1 MRCKLCKWLCGRF
14 CGDDIMLRYEAF
26 RNGSTAWERD
36 QSNDDALW
44 CASSD
49 EGRALADQAQALR
62 DTDPEAAFRLHLAAA
77 DAGVVWAME
86 QLGWHYETGT
96 VVAADLG
103 QAAACYHRAI
113 CAGSWMATIAY
124 ARVLAAQGHFG
135 DAEAVLEDGVRSDF
149 VPASFWLAWLRQS
162 RSPRR
167 ETYRQIR
174 PLLDHAASHGHP
186 KATLMRAR
194 WMMAGK
200 FGIGE
205 MLGGLRLMMDI
216 VVQLG
221 VKADPADGAD
231 ADARPDG
238 GRPIAEDVRQVA

>member
-1 MRCKLCKWLCGRF
+1 M
-14 CGDDIMLRYEAF
+14 Y
-26 RNGSTAWERD
+26 
-36 QSNDDALW
+36 
-44 CASSD
+44 
-49 EGRALADQAQALR
+49 
-62 DTDPEAAFRLHLAAA
+62 LAAA

-124 ARVLAAQGHFG
+124 ARVLAAQGRFD

-149 VPASFWLAWLRQS
+149 VPAYFWLAWLRQS

-174 PLLDHAASHGHP
+174 PLLDHAAGHGHP
-186 KATLMRAR
+186 KAKLMRAR

-205 MLGGLRLMMDI
+205 MLGGLRLMIDI
-216 VVQLG
+216 VGQLG
-221 VKADPADGAD
+221 AKADAADGVD
-231 ADARPDG
+231 AGKLFDG
-238 GRPIAEDVRQVA
+238 RQPIAEEVRQVA